1 MWSGPWLLL
10 RSHFLSTLPLVYYAP
25 IILAF
30 FLLPQHAKFIF
41 ISGSLQFPLPGM
53 PTPSQMHG
61 WFLFIIHVLSY
72 LRRSFL
78 AILCRGAP
86 PSSSIRWPCFTF
98 FMKSSL
104 LEIILSVHSYAAFLP
119 CEDVS
124 CTEAGLLHLEPSKPP
139 EPSMGPGILGHS
151 ELFVRWYARQWIVSW
166 FSSWV
171 MLRG

>member
-30 FLLPQHAKFIF
+30 FLLPQHAKFIS

-53 PTPSQMHG
+53 STPSQMHG
-61 WFLFIIHVLSY
+61 WFLFIIHVLPKEA
-72 LRRSFL
+72 LP

-98 FMKSSL
+98 FMKSSP
-104 LEIILSVHSYAAFLP
+104 LEIILSVCSYAAFLP
-119 CEDVS
+119 REDVS
-124 CTEAGLLHLEPSKPP
+124 CTEAGLLHLEPSKLP

-151 ELFVRWYARQWIVSW
+151 ELFVRWYARQWIVSR
-166 FSSWV
+166 FSSCV
-171 MLRG
+171 TLRG